1 MPEQREKTIDVLK
14 RLKAQEDKPQ
24 AKLESFSFSSQ
35 KPVLKQEET
44 KIVNLPQRNIEALMH
59 KIEEIERKMKSGNVG
74 STGYFSLYYE
84 LKNVEQTFLREA
96 EKVLKQDFQIPQT
109 TLNRVKARVELIK
122 QRQIKEKK

>member
-14 RLKAQEDKPQ
+14 RLKAQEDKPR

-35 KPVLKQEET
+35 KPALKQEES
-44 KIVNLPQRNIEALMH
+44 KVLNLPQRNIESLMH

-74 STGYFSLYYE
+74 KTGYFNLYYE
-84 LKNVEQTFLREA
+84 LKNAEQTFLREA

-109 TLNRVKARVELIK
+109 TLNRVKTRVGLIK
-122 QRQIKEKK
+122 SRQMEKK